1 MRSSCAPARP
11 SWTKAGSSRTARR
24 ARCCPTLRCW
34 PPTGSNCRTGS
45 TRRCYRPDVLSEVV
59 RLLRCPVCGA
69 GLTCDDRVL
78 RCSACHYYDI
88 AKYGYVSLLARRAPA
103 GDTAEMVAARE
114 EFLAAG
120 HYRWLADLIADAACL
135 VITGR
140 GHAGSVGDAG
150 RRRAS
155 LAEPRTAG
163 GSGRTDPGGVVVEAG
178 AGTGYHLAAVLDRL
192 PDTVGIAVDSS
203 AYALRRAVRAHPRI
217 AAVRA
222 DLWRELPLVDGAADL
237 VLNVFAPRHGAE
249 FRRVLAPDGVLLTVT
264 PTGRHLAELVD
275 RLGLLSVDEEKD
287 RRLTESLGEWF
298 TLEDATEHEVTLRL
312 DHAAVGGLV
321 GMGPSARHTDA
332 AALAARIA
340 ALPDPMPVTA
350 SCRLT
355 HWRPR

>member
-1 MRSSCAPARP
+1 M
-11 SWTKAGSSRTARR
+11 
-24 ARCCPTLRCW
+24 
-34 PPTGSNCRTGS
+34 
-45 TRRCYRPDVLSEVV
+45 LSEVV

-78 RCSACHYYDI
+78 RCGAGHSYDI
-88 AKYGYVSLLARRAPA
+88 AKYGYVSLLAGRAPA

-150 RRRAS
+150 RGAPSSADPDAVVSASVGDAGRRRAS

-163 GSGRTDPGGVVVEAG
+163 GSGGTDPGGVVVDAG

>member
-1 MRSSCAPARP
+1 
-11 SWTKAGSSRTARR
+11 
-24 ARCCPTLRCW
+24 
-34 PPTGSNCRTGS
+34 
-45 TRRCYRPDVLSEVV
+45 VLSEVV

-69 GLTCDDRVL
+69 ALTRDDRVL
-78 RCSACHYYDI
+78 RCGAGHSYDI
-88 AKYGYVSLLARRAPA
+88 AKYGYVSLLAGRAPA
-103 GDTAEMVAARE
+103 GDTAEMVAARA

-120 HYRWLADLIADAACL
+120 HYRWLADLITDVAVP

-140 GHAGSVGDAG
+140 DLAGSVGDAG
-150 RRRAS
+150 LEVEDAGLEVETES
-155 LAEPRTAG
+155 GAVPAAG
-163 GSGRTDPGGVVVEAG
+163 GSGGSAAVRRAVSASRATASGGVVVDAG
-178 AGTGYHLAAVLDRL
+178 AGTGYYLAAVLDRL
-192 PDTVGIAVDSS
+192 PDAVGIAVDSS
-203 AYALRRAVRAHPRI
+203 AYALRRATRAHPRI

-222 DLWRELPLVDGAADL
+222 DLRRELPLVDGAADL

-249 FRRVLAPDGVLLTVT
+249 FRRVLAPDGALLTVT

-298 TLEDATEHEVTLRL
+298 TLEYATEHEVTLRL
-312 DHAAVGGLV
+312 DHAAVGVLV